1 MLSYHS
7 EYINLERGV
16 LNEKV
21 SCNCNHS
28 CFGGCLGFGLFRLL
42 QKVGR
47 KWLVSRKN
55 QTAGVYKKI
64 SAKEAKDLIDAGG
77 VILIDART
85 QAEFDQGHIEG
96 AILLPEYEVAQKA
109 EQLIPDK
116 DAKILVY
123 CRTGRRSAIAAKEFI
138 KLGYT
143 DVSDFG
149 GLQTDWPYDVVK

>member
-1 MLSYHS
+1 MKKYLV
-7 EYINLERGV
+7 ILIIVV
-16 LNEKV
+16 LAIAFALAFSACAKKSGENG
-21 SCNCNHS
+21 SS
-28 CFGGCLGFGLFRLL
+28 TA
-42 QKVGR
+42 Q
-47 KWLVSRKN
+47 N

-85 QAEFDQGHIEG
+85 QPEFDQGHIES

-123 CRTGRRSAIAAKEFI
+123 CRTGRRSAIAAKELI
-138 KLGYT
+138 RLGYT